1 MQCKI
6 FTKSLKSSN
15 SCTGT
20 LQIKQSLQTLIE
32 FIHVPDSPST
42 SVIQKGTHFGK
53 RSLSFSL
60 SFSLSLSLSLSL
72 LPSSQDAHL
81 RHSLFFTNYSKP
93 GALRTIVFYF
103 LATLVANP
111 QYDMGFSH
119 RFGLREVA

>member
-32 FIHVPDSPST
+32 FIHIANGPST

-53 RSLSFSL
+53 RSL
-60 SFSLSLSLSLSL
+60 
-72 LPSSQDAHL
+72 A
-81 RHSLFFTNYSKP
+81 
-93 GALRTIVFYF
+93 
-103 LATLVANP
+103 
-111 QYDMGFSH
+111 FSH
-119 RFGLREVA
+119 FLFITHLSEIIQYRPLFKLLL